1 MEGLATSREVAEYLK
16 VHPQTMDAWASQRKG
31 PPYIKIEGRRRYDW
45 TDVLA
50 WLEARKVD
58 TSG

>member
-16 VHPQTMDAWASQRKG
+16 VHPQTMDAWASKGAG
-31 PPYIKIEGRRRYDW
+31 PPYIKLDGRRRYEW

-50 WLEARKVD
+50 WLEARKVRH
-58 TSG
+58 

>member
-16 VHPQTMDAWASQRKG
+16 VHPQTLDAWASKGTGG
-31 PPYIKIEGRRRYDW
+31 PPYIKLDGRRRYDW

-50 WLEARKVD
+50 WLEERKVRH
-58 TSG
+58 G